1 MAEIVLRIRLTSGDH
16 LDVTYDEPDTP
27 ELTQVIEHAIS
38 TLADDSGVL
47 RTRHGD
53 RLVVLYGRGTAAL
66 EVAPRGA
73 VL

>member
-1 MAEIVLRIRLTSGDH
+1 MATVVLRLRLVGGDH
-16 LDVTYDEPDTP
+16 IDVTYDGP
-27 ELTQVIEHAIS
+27 EHIDQDRVVDHVVA
-38 TLADDSGVL
+38 TLAQDVGVL

-53 RLVVLYGRGTAAL
+53 RLVVVFGRGVAAI